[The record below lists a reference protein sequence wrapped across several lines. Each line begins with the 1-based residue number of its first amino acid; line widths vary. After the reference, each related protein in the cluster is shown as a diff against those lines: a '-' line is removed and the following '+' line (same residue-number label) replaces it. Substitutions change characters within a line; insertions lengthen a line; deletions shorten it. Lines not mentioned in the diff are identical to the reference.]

1 MEHILFMYL
10 YYVLNV
16 RELEFVRVEFFVG
29 RYVYYVCI
37 VNSHNVLLSLMS
49 MTWIY
54 FHLKKYITYL

>member
-1 MEHILFMYL
+1 MYL